1 MKAVT
6 INISLSP
13 ELAEFARAD
22 SEAQAFDSMSEYMR
36 ELIRRRRQERIE
48 EDVNLLERAMA
59 EAPVGDPSNEEMAE
73 IVKTQRKIRGELRRA
88 RHP

>member
-6 INISLSP
+6 INISLNP

-36 ELIRRRRQERIE
+36 ELIRRRRR
-48 EDVNLLERAMA
+48 ERAAEEVEMLEKAMA
-59 EAPVGDPSNEEMAE
+59 GAPVGDPSDEEMTE
-73 IVKTQRKIRGELRRA
+73 IVKTQRRLRAARNRA
-88 RHP
+88 RRS